1 MGYLK
6 MFKCLSNSGRWMFSS
21 INRKM
26 TPIGAVI
33 QGTARGTK
41 ETLPYFIMITEV
53 DPDTLP
59 DVMYY
64 NPTANDLLA
73 EAEYLTLGQPTD
85 IPTADS
91 VDGSVEGPIAD

>member
-33 QGTARGTK
+33 QGTPRGAK
-41 ETLPYFIMITEV
+41 EVLPYFIMVTEV
-53 DPDTLP
+53 EPDTLP

-64 NPTANDLLA
+64 NPSSNDLLD
-73 EAEYLTLGQPTD
+73 EEGYLSLNRPATPTD
-85 IPTADS
+85 DRVNES
-91 VDGSVEGPIAD
+91 VSVS

>member
-33 QGTARGTK
+33 QGTPRGAK
-41 ETLPYFIMITEV
+41 EVLPYFIMITEV

-59 DVMYY
+59 EIMYY
-64 NPTANDLLA
+64 NPSSNDLVD
-73 EAEYLTLGQPTD
+73 EEGYLSLNKPAAPVD
-85 IPTADS
+85 DS
-91 VDGSVEGPIAD
+91 VNEPVSAS

>member
-33 QGTARGTK
+33 QGTRRGDK
-41 ETLPYFIMITEV
+41 EVLPYFIMITEV
-53 DPDTLP
+53 EPDTLP

-64 NPTANDLLA
+64 SPSSNDLVDEEAYLSLNRPTAPVN
-73 EAEYLTLGQPTD
+73 
-85 IPTADS
+85 DS
-91 VDGSVEGPIAD
+91 VAEPVSAS

>member
-41 ETLPYFIMITEV
+41 EVLPYFIMITEV
-53 DPDTLP
+53 EPDTLP
-59 DVMYY
+59 DLMYY
-64 NPTANDLLA
+64 NPSSNDLIA
-73 EAEYLTLGQPTD
+73 EEDFLSLGRVDVEPTG
-85 IPTADS
+85 DS
-91 VDGSVEGPIAD
+91 VDESTEVPV

>member
-33 QGTARGTK
+33 QGTARGAK

-53 DPDTLP
+53 EPDTLP

-64 NPTANDLLA
+64 NPTSNDLIDEEDFLS
-73 EAEYLTLGQPTD
+73 LGR
-85 IPTADS
+85 ADAVPAVDSADESAS
-91 VDGSVEGPIAD
+91 VPA

>member
-33 QGTARGTK
+33 QGTPRGAK
-41 ETLPYFIMITEV
+41 EVLPYFIMITEV
-53 DPDTLP
+53 EPDTLP

-64 NPTANDLLA
+64 SPSSNDLVDEEDYLALNRPTA
-73 EAEYLTLGQPTD
+73 
-85 IPTADS
+85 S
-91 VDGSVEGPIAD
+91 VDDSTTESVPAS

>member
-33 QGTARGTK
+33 QGTARGAK
-41 ETLPYFIMITEV
+41 EVLPYFIMITEV
-53 DPDTLP
+53 EPDTLP

-64 NPTANDLLA
+64 NPSSNDLLDEEDYLSLDSPVTPA
-73 EAEYLTLGQPTD
+73 DDGVNEAVV
-85 IPTADS
+85 AS
-91 VDGSVEGPIAD
+91 

>member
-21 INRKM
+21 INHKM

-33 QGTARGTK
+33 QGTARGAK

-53 DPDTLP
+53 EPDTLP

-64 NPTANDLLA
+64 NPTSNDLIDEDDFLS
-73 EAEYLTLGQPTD
+73 LGSPD
-85 IPTADS
+85 AVPAVDS
-91 VDGSVEGPIAD
+91 AVESASVPV

>member
-33 QGTARGTK
+33 QGTARGAK

-53 DPDTLP
+53 EPDTLP

-64 NPTANDLLA
+64 NPTSNDLIDEEDFLS
-73 EAEYLTLGQPTD
+73 LGRVDAVPAGD
-85 IPTADS
+85 SADESAS
-91 VDGSVEGPIAD
+91 VPA

>member
-41 ETLPYFIMITEV
+41 EVLPYFIMITEV
-53 DPDTLP
+53 EPDTLP

-64 NPTANDLLA
+64 NPSTVDLIDEADFLSLGRV
-73 EAEYLTLGQPTD
+73 EAEPTG
-85 IPTADS
+85 DS
-91 VDGSVEGPIAD
+91 VDGSAEVPA

>member
-33 QGTARGTK
+33 QGTPRGAK
-41 ETLPYFIMITEV
+41 EVLPYFIMITEV
-53 DPDTLP
+53 EQDTLP
-59 DVMYY
+59 EVMYY
-64 NPTANDLLA
+64 NPSTNDLVDEEGYLA
-73 EAEYLTLGQPTD
+73 LT
-85 IPTADS
+85 IPTEPIDDS
-91 VDGSVEGPIAD
+91 VAEPVSAS

>member
-33 QGTARGTK
+33 QGSPRSAK
-41 ETLPYFIMITEV
+41 EVLPYFIMITEV
-53 DPDTLP
+53 EQDTLP
-59 DVMYY
+59 EVMYY
-64 NPTANDLLA
+64 NPSTNDLVDEDGYLA
-73 EAEYLTLGQPTD
+73 LT
-85 IPTADS
+85 IPTAPIDDS
-91 VDGSVEGPIAD
+91 VAEPVSAS

>member
-6 MFKCLSNSGRWMFSS
+6 MFKCKSNSGRWMFSS

-26 TPIGAVI
+26 TPIGPVI

-41 ETLPYFIMITEV
+41 ETPPYFIMITEV
-53 DPDTLP
+53 GPDTLP

-64 NPTANDLLA
+64 NPSTVDLID
-73 EAEYLTLGQPTD
+73 EADFLSLDRVEVEPTG
-85 IPTADS
+85 DS
-91 VDGSVEGPIAD
+91 VAESTEVPV

>member
-1 MGYLK
+1 
-6 MFKCLSNSGRWMFSS
+6 MFSS

-41 ETLPYFIMITEV
+41 EVLPYFIMITEV
-53 DPDTLP
+53 EPDTLP

-64 NPTANDLLA
+64 NPSTVDLID
-73 EAEYLTLGQPTD
+73 EADFLSLDRVEVEPTG
-85 IPTADS
+85 DS
-91 VDGSVEGPIAD
+91 VAESTEVPV

>member
-33 QGTARGTK
+33 QGTPRGAK
-41 ETLPYFIMITEV
+41 EVLPYFIMITEV
-53 DPDTLP
+53 EPDTLP

-64 NPTANDLLA
+64 SPSANDLLSE
-73 EAEYLTLGQPTD
+73 EAYLALNRPIAPVD
-85 IPTADS
+85 DS
-91 VDGSVEGPIAD
+91 VNESISPS

>member
-33 QGTARGTK
+33 QGTARGAK

-53 DPDTLP
+53 EPDTLP

-64 NPTANDLLA
+64 NPSSNDLIDENDYLA
-73 EAEYLTLGQPTD
+73 LGRADAAPTG
-85 IPTADS
+85 DS
-91 VDGSVEGPIAD
+91 VVESASVPS

>member
-33 QGTARGTK
+33 QGTPRGAK
-41 ETLPYFIMITEV
+41 EVLPYFIMITEV
-53 DPDTLP
+53 EPDTLA

-64 NPTANDLLA
+64 SPSANDLVDEQA
-73 EAEYLTLGQPTD
+73 YLSIKNSESPVN
-85 IPTADS
+85 DS
-91 VDGSVEGPIAD
+91 IASTVPAS

>member
-33 QGTARGTK
+33 QGTARGAK
-41 ETLPYFIMITEV
+41 EVLPYFIMITEV

-64 NPTANDLLA
+64 SPSSNDLVDEEGYLSLNRPTAPID
-73 EAEYLTLGQPTD
+73 
-85 IPTADS
+85 DS
-91 VDGSVEGPIAD
+91 VAEPASAS

>member
-1 MGYLK
+1 MEYLK

-33 QGTARGTK
+33 QGTPRGAK
-41 ETLPYFIMITEV
+41 EVLPYFIMITEV
-53 DPDTLP
+53 EPDTLP

-64 NPTANDLLA
+64 SPSSNDLVDEEDYLALNRPTASID
-73 EAEYLTLGQPTD
+73 
-85 IPTADS
+85 DS
-91 VDGSVEGPIAD
+91 VAEPVSAS

>member
-33 QGTARGTK
+33 QGTPRGAK
-41 ETLPYFIMITEV
+41 EVLPYFIMITEV
-53 DPDTLP
+53 EPDTLP

-64 NPTANDLLA
+64 SPTAEPNDCLLD
-73 EAEYLTLGQPTD
+73 EEDYLALNR
-85 IPTADS
+85 PTAPVDDS
-91 VDGSVEGPIAD
+91 VAEPVSAS

>member
-26 TPIGAVI
+26 TPIGPVI

-53 DPDTLP
+53 EPDTLP

-64 NPTANDLLA
+64 NPSSNDLIDEEDFLS
-73 EAEYLTLGQPTD
+73 LGRVDAVPAVD
-85 IPTADS
+85 SADESAS
-91 VDGSVEGPIAD
+91 VPV

>member
-6 MFKCLSNSGRWMFSS
+6 MFKCLSNSGRHMFSS

-33 QGTARGTK
+33 QGTPRGAK
-41 ETLPYFIMITEV
+41 EVLPYFIMITEV
-53 DPDTLP
+53 EPDTLP

-64 NPTANDLLA
+64 SPSANDLVD
-73 EAEYLTLGQPTD
+73 EEGYLSLNR
-85 IPTADS
+85 PTAPVNDS
-91 VDGSVEGPIAD
+91 VTEPVSAS

>member
-26 TPIGAVI
+26 TPIGDVI
-33 QGTARGTK
+33 QGTARGAK
-41 ETLPYFIMITEV
+41 EVPPYFIMITEV
-53 DPDTLP
+53 EPDTLP

-64 NPTANDLLA
+64 SPSANDLVDEEGYLA
-73 EAEYLTLGQPTD
+73 LNRPAVPMNDNVNEAVP
-85 IPTADS
+85 AS
-91 VDGSVEGPIAD
+91 

>member
-1 MGYLK
+1 
-6 MFKCLSNSGRWMFSS
+6 MFSS

-33 QGTARGTK
+33 QGTARGAK
-41 ETLPYFIMITEV
+41 EVLPYFIMITEV

-64 NPTANDLLA
+64 NPSSNDLLD
-73 EAEYLTLGQPTD
+73 EEGYLAHTKPTR
-85 IPTADS
+85 PVNDS
-91 VDGSVEGPIAD
+91 ASESAPAS

>member
-33 QGTARGTK
+33 QGTPRGAK
-41 ETLPYFIMITEV
+41 EVLPYFIMITEV
-53 DPDTLP
+53 EPDTLP

-64 NPTANDLLA
+64 SPSANDLVD
-73 EAEYLTLGQPTD
+73 EEGYLSLNR
-85 IPTADS
+85 PTAPVDDS
-91 VDGSVEGPIAD
+91 VAEPVSAS

>member
-33 QGTARGTK
+33 QGTPRGAK
-41 ETLPYFIMITEV
+41 EVLPYFIMITEV
-53 DPDTLP
+53 EPDTLP

-64 NPTANDLLA
+64 SPSSNDLVDEAGYLSLNRPTAPVN
-73 EAEYLTLGQPTD
+73 
-85 IPTADS
+85 DS
-91 VDGSVEGPIAD
+91 VAEPVSAS

>member
-26 TPIGAVI
+26 TSIGAVI
-33 QGTARGTK
+33 QGTARGAK
-41 ETLPYFIMITEV
+41 EVLPYFIMITEV
-53 DPDTLP
+53 EPDTLP

-64 NPTANDLLA
+64 NPSSNDLLD
-73 EAEYLTLGQPTD
+73 EEDYLSINRPATPTD
-85 IPTADS
+85 DRVNES
-91 VDGSVEGPIAD
+91 VSVS

>member
-33 QGTARGTK
+33 QGTARGAK
-41 ETLPYFIMITEV
+41 EVLPYFIMITEV
-53 DPDTLP
+53 EPDTLD

-64 NPTANDLLA
+64 NPSANDLVDEKGYLA
-73 EAEYLTLGQPTD
+73 ITKPVTPVTYTD
-85 IPTADS
+85 EKGVSEELPA
-91 VDGSVEGPIAD
+91 

>member
-33 QGTARGTK
+33 QGTPRGAK
-41 ETLPYFIMITEV
+41 EVLPYFIMITEV
-53 DPDTLP
+53 EPDTLP

-64 NPTANDLLA
+64 SPSSNDLVDEEGYLALNRPTAPVD
-73 EAEYLTLGQPTD
+73 
-85 IPTADS
+85 DS
-91 VDGSVEGPIAD
+91 VAEPVPAS

>member
-33 QGTARGTK
+33 QGTPRGAK
-41 ETLPYFIMITEV
+41 EVLPYFIMITEV
-53 DPDTLP
+53 EPDTLP

-64 NPTANDLLA
+64 NPSSNDLID
-73 EAEYLTLGQPTD
+73 EEDYLSPADTAVAGTD
-85 IPTADS
+85 ES
-91 VDGSVEGPIAD
+91 VNESAPAS